1 MNREELGN
9 KLVKIR
15 TLSDSTPR
23 MSKHIMTSLEKG
35 RSSSSA
41 QNLFYY
47 IYQCGYRMVVTE
59 RRFGEQLFID
69 SPDDFHKYVALM
81 VDYWCMTFGELT
93 RQIGINYTKQS
104 ISTDTMLAILNYFEA
119 KIDFIELR

>member
-1 MNREELGN
+1 
-9 KLVKIR
+9 
-15 TLSDSTPR
+15 
-23 MSKHIMTSLEKG
+23 
-35 RSSSSA
+35 
-41 QNLFYY
+41 
-47 IYQCGYRMVVTE
+47 
-59 RRFGEQLFID
+59 
-69 SPDDFHKYVALM
+69 M